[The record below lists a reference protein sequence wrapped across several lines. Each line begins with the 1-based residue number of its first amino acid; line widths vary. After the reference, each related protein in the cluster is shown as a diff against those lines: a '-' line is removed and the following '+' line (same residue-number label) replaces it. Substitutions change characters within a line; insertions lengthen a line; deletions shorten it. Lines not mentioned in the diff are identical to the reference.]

1 MYMNI
6 KTLSTTEFRKNIS
19 GIINTIIEKRQSLVI
34 GRRDTP
40 EAVIIPFPKN
50 FNSNLS
56 EILNINA
63 YSESF
68 SFLDNEPDIYSAKDV
83 KKKYV

>member
-1 MYMNI
+1 MNI

-19 GIINTIIEKRQSLVI
+19 EMLSLIREEKGSLII
-34 GRRDTP
+34 GRRNNP
-40 EAVIIPFPKN
+40 EAIIIPFPKN

-56 EILNINA
+56 EISNINA

-68 SFLDNEPDIYSAKDV
+68 SFLDKEPNFYSAKDI